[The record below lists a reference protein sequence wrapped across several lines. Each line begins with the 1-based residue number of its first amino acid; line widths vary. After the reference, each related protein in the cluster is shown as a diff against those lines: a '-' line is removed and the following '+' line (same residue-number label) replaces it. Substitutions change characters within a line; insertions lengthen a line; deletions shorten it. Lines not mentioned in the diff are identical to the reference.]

1 VSGTLIMTARRYEVC
16 EDDEVRQFFSR
27 AARQGH
33 NLMLFHRSAEARHGV
48 RLKLFNMQ
56 AAAEAV
62 KRFKAQSGRLLS
74 LV

>member
-1 VSGTLIMTARRYEVC
+1 MRYVKTMKF
-16 EDDEVRQFFSR
+16 DSSSPGV
-27 AARQGH
+27 QGH
-33 NLMLFHRSAEARHGV
+33 NLYNVSIAPLKLQARHGVASEV